1 MVIVESQPKNKKS
14 LTFALPS
21 PKIWIPALILLF
33 TLTATAT
40 FAFLNKSQ
48 PTGSFLSPLPQTQQ
62 AQATPSPFPSP
73 STQTAQTASQLILT
87 AQAYLE
93 KAITVSQKDSQTE
106 NDRQQII
113 DFLNTSLQY
122 ANQAINQAPQS
133 PQAYLVRARIL
144 ASSQSIRQDALQ
156 LAQKDLETAQS
167 LSGGQK
173 VQLPTNIDLLDY
185 TPTQQAQNDQ
195 DLVIAAPQDE
205 TTSSSAQTDSNVI
218 KYTTTLPANQD
229 QTTIENTRIQPDSY
243 IYLISPSS
251 HNIYLLS
258 KSSGQATVATNN
270 PPQQDL
276 EFQYWIVNP

>member
-1 MVIVESQPKNKKS
+1 MIIAQSHLSNKKS
-14 LTFALPS
+14 FTLPS

-62 AQATPSPFPSP
+62 AQATPSPSP
-73 STQTAQTASQLILT
+73 NTQTPQPPQQLIVT

-93 KAITVSQKDSQTE
+93 KAITVSQKGSQTE

-113 DFLNTSLQY
+113 DYLNTSLQY

-133 PQAYLVRARIL
+133 PQAYLVRARVL

-173 VQLPTNIDLLDY
+173 VQLPTDIDLLDY
-185 TPTQQAQNDQ
+185 TPTQQAQDNQ

-205 TTSSSAQTDSNVI
+205 TVTSSTQTDSNVI
-218 KYTTTLPANQD
+218 KYSASLPAQEE
-229 QTTIENTRIQPDSY
+229 QITIQNNKIQADSY
-243 IYLISPSS
+243 IYLIPQST
-251 HNIYLLS
+251 NTTIRVQS
-258 KSSGQATVATNN
+258 KAAGQVTIAANQAPT
-270 PPQQDL
+270 QDIK
-276 EFQYWIVNP
+276 FQYWIVNP